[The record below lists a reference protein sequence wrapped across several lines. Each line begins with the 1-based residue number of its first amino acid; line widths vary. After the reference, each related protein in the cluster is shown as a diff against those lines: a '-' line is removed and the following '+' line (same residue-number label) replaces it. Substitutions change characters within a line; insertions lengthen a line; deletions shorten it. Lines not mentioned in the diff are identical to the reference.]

1 MQREA
6 PEPSRDKIVNEVKQI
21 MNKVFFKIR
30 EEFVVGDT
38 YKGSSI
44 ISIVL
49 NVIKVSVVI
58 LLKPKHYSEMF
69 FFWLAEYFLVCLL
82 TDDDIE
88 ADEWSRRK
96 RRRK

>member
-58 LLKPKHYSEMF
+58 FIKPKHYSEIF
-69 FFWLAEYFLVCLL
+69 SCLGKYFLVCLL

-88 ADEWSRRK
+88 ADEWSR
-96 RRRK
+96 